1 MKLFY
6 SPSSPYVRK
15 VLIVAHEVG
24 LAGRIEN
31 VVAAVHPINRS
42 QTVIAHNP
50 LGQLPTLI
58 TDEGQALA
66 DSRVICEYLDHL
78 GKGGLFPSD
87 SRRWT
92 AINDQ
97 SMADGLLAA
106 ALLARYEGVVRTPE
120 QQNAAWVGG
129 QMDKIKTTLT
139 ALNAAAPGLGARV
152 DIGTIGFAAA
162 VSYLDLRFA
171 TLDWRAAYP
180 AAASWYKAFATRP
193 SMVATELK
201 G

>member
-1 MKLFY
+1 MKLYY
-6 SPSSPYVRK
+6 SPASPYVRK

-58 TDEGQALA
+58 TDDGQGLA
-66 DSRVICEYLDHL
+66 DSRVICEYLDDL
-78 GKGGLFPSD
+78 GNGGLFPRDNS
-87 SRRWT
+87 RWT

-97 SMADGLLAA
+97 SMADGLLGA
-106 ALLARYEGVVRTPE
+106 ALLARYESVVRPQE

-129 QMDKIKTTLT
+129 QMDKIKTTL
-139 ALNAAAPGLGARV
+139 AAINQAAPTLAGRV
-152 DIGTIGFAAA
+152 DIGTISFAAA
-162 VSYLDLRFA
+162 LSYLDLRFA
-171 TLDWRAAYP
+171 TLDWRAANP
-180 AAASWYKAFATRP
+180 AAASWYKTFATRP